1 MTTEDLFDFELVA
14 EAVDSI
20 IIELLHHVLRQKT
33 TFSLHLHFANL
44 SMLILHFKSALCL
57 PEIVIELNVA
67 HLSTLRALDT
77 THFLALLQTRL
88 INDILKCVPVTIGP
102 LSIIRV

>member
-20 IIELLHHVLRQKT
+20 IIELLHHVLWQKT

-44 SMLILHFKSALCL
+44 SMLILHFEGALCL

-67 HLSTLRALDT
+67 HLSPLRALHT
-77 THFLALLQTRL
+77 AHFLALFHTRL
-88 INDILKCVPVTIGP
+88 VNDILKSIPVTIGP

>member
-20 IIELLHHVLRQKT
+20 IIELLHHVLWQKT

-67 HLSTLRALDT
+67 HLSPLSTLHTA
-77 THFLALLQTRL
+77 HFLALFHTRL
-88 INDILKCVPVTIGP
+88 INDILKCVPITISP

>member
-20 IIELLHHVLRQKT
+20 IIELLHHVLWQKT

-44 SMLILHFKSALCL
+44 SMLILHFEGALCL

-67 HLSTLRALDT
+67 HLSPLRALHT
-77 THFLALLQTRL
+77 THFLALFIRL

>member
-1 MTTEDLFDFELVA
+1 MATEDFFDFKLVA

-44 SMLILHFKSALCL
+44 SMLILHFEGALCL

-67 HLSTLRALDT
+67 HLSPLRALHT
-77 THFLALLQTRL
+77 AHFLTLFIRL